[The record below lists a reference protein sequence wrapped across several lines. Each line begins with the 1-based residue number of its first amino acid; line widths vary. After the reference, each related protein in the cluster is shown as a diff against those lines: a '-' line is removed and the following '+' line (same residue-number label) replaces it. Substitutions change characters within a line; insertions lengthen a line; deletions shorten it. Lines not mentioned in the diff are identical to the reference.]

1 MTWIDYKHIKK
12 SVSFL
17 DVLCY
22 YNIKLR
28 QTTINHF
35 SGKCPLPNH
44 AGDRTNTNAFHVDLN
59 KNAYNCFTHC
69 GGGNVIDFVSQMER
83 CEFREAA
90 LKLHQNFLINTSS
103 PIVKKPTAET
113 EKQEVQTT
121 NEPLTFKL
129 KGLKPYH
136 PFLLKEKKLTKE
148 TINYFGLGFCS
159 KGLLAGWV
167 AIPVHNKKN
176 EIVSYI
182 GRAIN
187 DTQAEAEG
195 KYKIPPSFLKS
206 LEVFNLNRVV
216 GEQERIEKYGL
227 IIVESFFSVFWL
239 YQLGFKNIVS
249 LMGWSISDQQ
259 IEKLVKVSKML
270 TVFLDGDKTGREATE
285 KIVERLNPH
294 AFVRVIHYPDGP
306 KRKPTHFEK
315 DELRKLLE
323 SKTSLK

>member
-1 MTWIDYKHIKK
+1 MTWLNYKHIKK
-12 SVSFL
+12 AVAFAN
-17 DVLCY
+17 VLEY
-22 YNIKLR
+22 YNIQLR
-28 QTTINHF
+28 EKGDSHLI
-35 SGKCPLPNH
+35 GKCPLPTH
-44 AGDRTNTNAFHVDLN
+44 SGDRTNTNTFHVDLI

-69 GGGNVIDFVSQMER
+69 PGGNIIDFVAEMES

-90 LKLHQNFLINTSS
+90 QKLHERFLVDTSV
-103 PIVKKPTAET
+103 PGVYEPTAEMEIKT
-113 EKQEVQTT
+113 KEVQKK
-121 NEPLTFKL
+121 NKLLKFEL

-148 TINYFGLGFCS
+148 TINHFGLGFCS
-159 KGLLAGWV
+159 KGLLAGWL
-167 AIPVHNKKN
+167 AIPVHNELNK
-176 EIVSYI
+176 IVAYI
-182 GRAIN
+182 GRAI
-187 DTQAEAEG
+187 DSTQAETDG

-216 GEQERIEKYGL
+216 EEHERIDKYGL

-239 YQLGFKNIVS
+239 YQLELKNVVA

-259 IEKLVKVSKML
+259 IEKLVKVSNKL

-294 AFVRVIHYPDGP
+294 AFVRVIHCPNGP

-315 DELRKLLE
+315 DELRELL
-323 SKTSLK
+323 K